1 MLRIGHRGAKY
12 CSRNNVLVGLPENTL
27 LAINSGIEQRS
38 DLVELDVQRTCDG
51 QFVIMHDKRVDRT
64 TNGSGL
70 VSQMSVEELR
80 RLDAGQGQQIPILD
94 EVLPL
99 ASGRVGL
106 MLEIITPNIALD
118 LFRAV
123 ERHRFRG
130 PVIFASFHH
139 NELLAIPEGP
149 KLALLEGVPVN
160 PAVFALDAK
169 ASHVGISV
177 ESITFDY
184 VRALRGA
191 GLQVFVYTVDDP
203 RDVEWLRSMEV
214 DGIISNRPEI
224 VPKG

>member
-12 CSRNNVLVGLPENTL
+12 YSRENTLVEVPENTL
-27 LAINSGIEQRS
+27 VAINSGIEQRS

-70 VSQMSVEELR
+70 VSEMSLEELR
-80 RLDAGQGQQIPILD
+80 RLDAGQGQPIPILD
-94 EVLPL
+94 EVLSL

-106 MLEIITPNIALD
+106 ILEIISPNIALE

-123 ERHRFRG
+123 ERYRFMG
-130 PVIFASFHH
+130 QVIFASFHH
-139 NELLAIPEGP
+139 HELLAIPSGP
-149 KLALLEGVPVN
+149 RLALLEGVPVN
-160 PAVFALDAK
+160 PVVFALDAR

-177 ESITFDY
+177 ESITLEY
-184 VRALRGA
+184 VRALHRA
-191 GLQVFVYTVDDP
+191 DLRVFVYTVDDP
-203 RDVEWLRSMEV
+203 RDVEWLHSMDV

>member
-12 CSRNNVLVGLPENTL
+12 HSRENNLVGVPENTL
-27 LAINSGIEQRS
+27 LAINSGVEQKS

-70 VSQMSVEELR
+70 VSEMSVEELR
-80 RLDAGQGQQIPILD
+80 RLDAGQGQQIPLLD
-94 EVLPL
+94 EVLSL

-106 MLEIITPNIALD
+106 MLEIITPDIALD

-123 ERHRFRG
+123 ERHRFKG
-130 PVIFASFHH
+130 PIIFASFHH
-139 NELLAIPEGP
+139 HELLAIPEGP
-149 KLALLEGVPVN
+149 KLALLEGIPVN
-160 PAVFALDAK
+160 PAAFALEAG

-177 ESITFDY
+177 ESITSDY

-203 RDVEWLRSMEV
+203 RDIEWLCSMGV
-214 DGIISNRPEI
+214 DGIVSNRPVI